1 MKNKFLI
8 YISIFFAII
17 CFSSCKTDINEEV
30 TEEVEVDHSVE
41 IAKLTAAKEELEVPS
56 YGDDLEDEA
65 LEAAVASYDVAME
78 SYNTQIAKLDARL
91 AEIT

>member
-1 MKNKFLI
+1 M
-8 YISIFFAII
+8 ADEE
-17 CFSSCKTDINEEV
+17 TVVEEV
-30 TEEVEVDHSVE
+30 TEEVEVDHSEE

>member
-1 MKNKFLI
+1 M
-8 YISIFFAII
+8 ADEE
-17 CFSSCKTDINEEV
+17 TVVEEV
-30 TEEVEVDHSVE
+30 TEEVEVDHSEE

-78 SYNTQIAKLDARL
+78 SYNAQIAKLDARL

>member
-1 MKNKFLI
+1 M
-8 YISIFFAII
+8 ADEE
-17 CFSSCKTDINEEV
+17 TVVEEV
-30 TEEVEVDHSVE
+30 SEEVDHSEE

-78 SYNTQIAKLDARL
+78 SYNAQIAKLDARL

>member
-1 MKNKFLI
+1 M
-8 YISIFFAII
+8 ADEE
-17 CFSSCKTDINEEV
+17 TVVEEV
-30 TEEVEVDHSVE
+30 SEEVAHSEE

-56 YGDDLEDEA
+56 YGDDLEDES

-78 SYNTQIAKLDARL
+78 SYNAQIAKLDARL

>member
-1 MKNKFLI
+1 M
-8 YISIFFAII
+8 ADEE
-17 CFSSCKTDINEEV
+17 TVVEEV
-30 TEEVEVDHSVE
+30 TEEVEVDHSEE
-41 IAKLTAAKEELEVPS
+41 IAKLTAAKEELEGPS

>member
-1 MKNKFLI
+1 M
-8 YISIFFAII
+8 ADEE
-17 CFSSCKTDINEEV
+17 TVVEEV
-30 TEEVEVDHSVE
+30 SEEVDHSEE

>member
-1 MKNKFLI
+1 M
-8 YISIFFAII
+8 ADEE
-17 CFSSCKTDINEEV
+17 TVVEEV
-30 TEEVEVDHSVE
+30 SEEVDYSEE

-78 SYNTQIAKLDARL
+78 SYNAQIAKLDARL